1 MFRIVDGREY
11 FYQWDL
17 DRQVIVDDPSITEVH
32 FCNRTDECSLVVEV
46 TDGVANVPNIIL
58 QSSFDIRIFGYD
70 GKATLHDKVFKVKP
84 RTRPSDY
91 VYTETE
97 VKNYEEYIAKV
108 AELEGRVEALEGAE
122 VEVDLTDYV
131 KNTDYATAS
140 KAGVVK
146 VNASQGIAIDTNGT
160 IMVDRANTGEIAAK
174 TSATKPITPYYLNY
188 AAKVGV
194 TTNTIELTEK
204 EKAAANNWLGVTE
217 AIGNITKLE
226 KRSKNTLILDD
237 MNEGSKDFTVRLD
250 AGKGGNKNLVF
261 YPYTEFDYSNGLG
274 SASFPFGITFTENE
288 DGSIYV
294 SCWTPP
300 EEYAA
305 DAGFSPC
312 EITIS
317 KVAIP
322 ADEDYCVLDSN
333 LYVNNGYL
341 CFFVDYDMG
350 FDGNIYPQVEAG
362 STPTEFN
369 KPAERIDVS
378 NKNVTIVNSTNYL
391 PAIDYNT
398 TKRGVTITMHKEDG
412 SLKITGTSTAGNS
425 FNTIVNRFILP
436 AGTYTYNRY
445 DSNGILEFKLSINGI
460 TQSDIFTLEQPAE
473 VTMFII
479 IYANKTMDI
488 TLYPQINAGID
499 LLDYEVGKGE
509 TVKTNL
515 QGEIDKV
522 FTAEIDAP
530 IITTLENATI
540 CAKYSRKLE
549 AVIEELT
556 TAIADSEAPEAD
568 LTGYATED
576 YVTNAISTAFAGIAT
591 AEGGSY

>member
-1 MFRIVDGREY
+1 MFNIYDGRSN
-11 FYQWDL
+11 FYQWDINQKL
-17 DRQVIVDDPSITEVH
+17 IVEDSTVIEVH
-32 FCNRTDECSLVVEV
+32 FCNKTDDCALVCETYKENGLTLV
-46 TDGVANVPNIIL
+46 NVPNILL
-58 QSSFDIRIFGYD
+58 QDNWDIRAYAYCND
-70 GKATLHDKVFKVKP
+70 YTKQEKRFKVIARSKP
-84 RTRPSDY
+84 ADY
-91 VYTETE
+91 IYTETE
-97 VKNYEEYIAKV
+97 VKNYEQYVAKV
-108 AELEGRVEALEGAE
+108 AELDERVEALEGAE
-122 VEVDLTDYV
+122 VDLSDYV
-131 KNTDYATAS
+131 KQEY
-140 KAGVVK
+140 
-146 VNASQGIAIDTNGT
+146 
-160 IMVDRANTGEIAAK
+160 VDNNFM
-174 TSATKPITPYYLNY
+174 TKPAKDAAGYMIAPVVNHLGEQSTVRVSYTPLNFALVPY
-188 AAKVGV
+188 NFGGIVKTNAPKVENDC
-194 TTNTIELTEK
+194 TNKSYVDNALS
-204 EKAAANNWLGVTE
+204 
-217 AIGNITKLE
+217 NITKLE

-237 MNEGSKDFTVRLD
+237 MNEGNKDFTVRLD

-333 LYVNNGYL
+333 LYVSNGYL
-341 CFFVDYDMG
+341 CFFIDYGMG

-362 STPTEFN
+362 STPTEFI

-378 NKNVTIVNSTNYL
+378 NKNVSIINSTNYL

-445 DSNGILEFKLSINGI
+445 DSNGILEFKLIINGI
-460 TQSDIFTLEQPAE
+460 TKSEIFTLEQPAE
-473 VTMFII
+473 VSLFIA

-515 QGEIDKV
+515 KGEIDKV

-549 AVIEELT
+549 TVIEELT
-556 TAIADSEAPEAD
+556 TAIAN
-568 LTGYATED
+568 L
-576 YVTNAISTAFAGIAT
+576 
-591 AEGGSY
+591 GGSN